1 MWFYIIQIHSEQF
14 HHLQQRR
21 THSAASSLHASSN
34 SLSIPEQPSMD
45 SNTLSP
51 ANQSNAPVT
60 FSLDAEC
67 EDAPESTFGIE

>member
-1 MWFYIIQIHSEQF
+1 
-14 HHLQQRR
+14 
-21 THSAASSLHASSN
+21 
-34 SLSIPEQPSMD
+34 MD